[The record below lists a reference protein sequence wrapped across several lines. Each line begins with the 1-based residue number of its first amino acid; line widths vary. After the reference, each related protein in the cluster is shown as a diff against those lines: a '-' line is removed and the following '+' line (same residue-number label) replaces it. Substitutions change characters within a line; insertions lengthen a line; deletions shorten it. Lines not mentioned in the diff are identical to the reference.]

1 MISIGN
7 VPIKVSREAEE
18 KINAMRNDE
27 EGGKELF
34 LFAIKNYNDFKR
46 TGEIKYTIE
55 IAKVIGRYGFTLAD
69 FIKWIHP
76 HPEGA

>member
-7 VPIKVSREAEE
+7 VPVKVSREAEE

-27 EGGKELF
+27 KGGKELF
-34 LFAIKNYNDFKR
+34 LSAIKNYSDFKR

-55 IAKVIGRYGFTLAD
+55 IAKVIGRYGFCLLYTSPSPRD
-69 FIKWIHP
+69 CS
-76 HPEGA
+76 